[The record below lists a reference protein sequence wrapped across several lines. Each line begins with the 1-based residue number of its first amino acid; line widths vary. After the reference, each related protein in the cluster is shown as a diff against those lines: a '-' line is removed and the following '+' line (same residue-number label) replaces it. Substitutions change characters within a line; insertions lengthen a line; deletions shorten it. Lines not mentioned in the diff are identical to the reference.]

1 MPFAE
6 TLAPMFA
13 DFGVD
18 GTLAGAPV
26 RVIFDAAAAN
36 SFSGAGMVAAD
47 PQATIATACV
57 PAAPH
62 GAELAIPQGRYVVRE
77 HLPDGTGLSLLT
89 LTRSA

>member
-26 RVIFDAAAAN
+26 RVIFDAA
-36 SFSGAGMVAAD
+36 GAGNLQGVGMIAAD
-47 PQATIATACV
+47 PQVTVPTACV
-57 PAAPH
+57 PASPH
-62 GAELAIPQGRYVVRE
+62 GAALIVPQGRYVVRE
-77 HLPDGTGLSLLT
+77 HLPDGTGMSVLT
-89 LTRSA
+89 LTRST